1 MDGGEGDRWLLLCL
15 LTNQTLGVYHPMS
28 ATLIG
33 ATLYLPIPAGPK
45 LLLVALSDHANDDGL
60 SCYPGNTLLAKKTT
74 VTVRQV
80 QRNLEALEA
89 DEWIRRHKYVNGGKG
104 HAVEWQLHV
113 AKMFAE
119 ARENGWT
126 QRVSSVP
133 PFESK
138 GRHPRPERVTST
150 TGKGDVSVTPTIMNH
165 QEPDS
170 LKFQTENPRQPG
182 ESAGA
187 YAARI
192 APMLADHMS
201 SV

>member
-1 MDGGEGDRWLLLCL
+1 
-15 LTNQTLGVYHPMS
+15 MS

-33 ATLYLPIPAGPK
+33 ATLYLPLPAGPK

-74 VTVRQV
+74 VSVRQV

-89 DEWIRRHKYVNGGKG
+89 DEWIRRYRYAHGGKG
-104 HAVEWQLHV
+104 HAVEWQLNV
-113 AKMFAE
+113 SKIFAD

-126 QRVSSVP
+126 QRVTSVP

-150 TGKGDVSVTPTIMNH
+150 TGKGDTSVIPTIMNH
-165 QEPDS
+165 QEPES
-170 LKFQTENPRQPG
+170 LKFQRENPKTDE
-182 ESAGA
+182 ESWGS

-192 APMLADHMS
+192 AGLIAQAS
-201 SV
+201 SL